1 MMRSKTRHTLRMCA
15 VGLVLAGG
23 IGCTGGG
30 DSGEVDQAAGGAE
43 VATQERFD
51 WDGLVDRFFEASF
64 EANPLLAVQQ
74 GRHEYDGRFPDW
86 SPEGIERWIRQLESF
101 REEASGVADEALTE
115 SQRFERDY
123 LVAIIDGRLFW
134 LRDAQGWRTNPTF
147 YNFSPSIYL
156 TLDYAPLAER
166 LAAYTRWARNV
177 PAALEQARQNLE
189 TPLPRTYVDIGKLST
204 GGLAEFLASDVPEVF
219 AAVED
224 PEAQEAFAEANEA
237 AATAFEEAFDWFS
250 QQESETTDDFR
261 LGPELFQQML
271 AATERVET
279 PIAELREVGEQD
291 LERNLASLEAACAE
305 IVPDATIP
313 DCIAQ
318 VQEDKP
324 EGSVVAAAQEQ
335 LASLKRFLIQNDVV
349 SIPGTEE
356 ARVAEAP
363 PFNRWNFAYIEIPG
377 PFEQKPL
384 PSTYYIAPPDPSWPE
399 AEQHAYLPGRS
410 DLLFTSVHEVWPGH
424 FLQFLHAQRAESK
437 LARSF
442 VGYAFAEGWAHYTEE
457 LMWELGLGD
466 GDPATHVG
474 QLLNALLRNVR
485 YLCAIGYHAGEMTVE
500 QCDTM
505 FREKAFQ
512 DPGNARQQAARGTF
526 DPAYLNYTMGKLM
539 IRKLRQDWTEAN
551 GGGDTWKPFH
561 DRFLSYGGPPIPLVR
576 RAMVGD
582 TGSLF

>member
-1 MMRSKTRHTLRMCA
+1 MLNRKNRYGAFRLVTGIALA
-15 VGLVLAGG
+15 VSVA
-23 IGCTGGG
+23 CGGG
-30 DSGEVDQAAGGAE
+30 GEEPAAPDAGAE
-43 VATQERFD
+43 TPEVSAAESMD
-51 WDGLVDRFFEASF
+51 ALVDRFLEASF
-64 EANPLLAVQQ
+64 EANPLFAVDQ
-74 GRHEYDGRFPDW
+74 GRHEYDGLFPDW
-86 SPEGIERWIRQLESF
+86 SAAGIARWIERLEGF
-101 REEASGVADEALTE
+101 REELMALPQQGLSEAE
-115 SQRFERDY
+115 RFDRDY
-123 LVAIIDGRLFW
+123 LVAVIDGQLFW
-134 LRDAQGWRTNPTF
+134 LRDAEWWRRNPTF
-147 YNFSPSIYL
+147 YNFSPSVYL
-156 TLDYAPLAER
+156 TREYAPLAER
-166 LAAYTRWARNV
+166 MRAYTKWAENV
-177 PAALEQARQNLE
+177 SAALAQARENLQ

-204 GGLAEFLASDVPEVF
+204 GGLAEFLRSDVPEAF
-219 AAVED
+219 AAVD
-224 PEAQEAFAEANEA
+224 DAQAQEAFAAANEQA
-237 AATAFEEAFDWFS
+237 AAAFEEALAWFTE
-250 QQESETTDDFR
+250 QEASATDDFR
-261 LGPELFQQML
+261 LGPELFQKML
-271 AATERVET
+271 AATERVDT
-279 PIAELREVGEQD
+279 PLAELEAVGEQD
-291 LERNLASLEAACAE
+291 LERNLTALEAACAE
-305 IVPDATIP
+305 LAPDASIA

-324 EGSVVAAAQEQ
+324 EGSVVQAAQEQ
-335 LASLKRFLIQNDVV
+335 LATLKRFLIQHETV

-377 PFEQKPL
+377 PFEQEPL

-399 AEQHAYLPGRS
+399 AEQQAYLPGRS

-466 GDPATHVG
+466 GAPATHVG

-500 QCDTM
+500 QCETM

-551 GGGDTWKPFH
+551 GGDDDWKPFH

>member
-1 MMRSKTRHTLRMCA
+1 MGSVAIPR
-15 VGLVLAGG
+15 VGRVLAV
-23 IGCTGGG
+23 ILVVAGGG
-30 DSGEVDQAAGGAE
+30 LACRGEVEQEMAPE
-43 VATQERFD
+43 SVETQEGAPD
-51 WDGLVDRFFEASF
+51 WTALVDRFLEASF
-64 EANPLLAVQQ
+64 EANPPFAVDQ

-86 SPEGIERWIRQLESF
+86 SPAGIGRWVERLEGF
-101 REEASGVADEALTE
+101 REEAMALPEERLSEAE
-115 SQRFERDY
+115 RFDRDY
-123 LVAIIDGRLFW
+123 LIAVIDGQLFW
-134 LRDAQGWRTNPTF
+134 LRDAEVWRRNPTF
-147 YNFSPSIYL
+147 YNFSPSVYL
-156 TLDYAPLAER
+156 TREYAPLAER
-166 LAAYTRWARNV
+166 MRAYTTWAENV
-177 PAALEQARQNLE
+177 PAALLQARENLQ

-204 GGLAEFLASDVPEVF
+204 GGLAEFLRTDVP
-219 AAVED
+219 A
-224 PEAQEAFAEANEA
+224 AFAEVDDEQAQAAFAAANEKA
-237 AATAFEEAFDWFS
+237 AAAFEEALAWFTE
-250 QQESETTDDFR
+250 QEATATDDFR

-271 AATERVET
+271 AATERVDT
-279 PIAELREVGEQD
+279 AVAELQAVGERD
-291 LERNLASLEAACAE
+291 LERNLEALEAACAE
-305 IVPDATIP
+305 LAPGLGVPE
-313 DCIAQ
+313 CIAQ
-318 VQEDKP
+318 VQANKP
-324 EGSVVAAAQEQ
+324 EGSVVQAAQQQ
-335 LASLKRFLIQNDVV
+335 LATLKRFLIQHDAV

-399 AEQHAYLPGRS
+399 AEQQAYLPGRS

-500 QCDTM
+500 QCETT

-539 IRKLRQDWTEAN
+539 IRKLRQDWMEAN
-551 GGGDTWKPFH
+551 GGGDDWKPFH